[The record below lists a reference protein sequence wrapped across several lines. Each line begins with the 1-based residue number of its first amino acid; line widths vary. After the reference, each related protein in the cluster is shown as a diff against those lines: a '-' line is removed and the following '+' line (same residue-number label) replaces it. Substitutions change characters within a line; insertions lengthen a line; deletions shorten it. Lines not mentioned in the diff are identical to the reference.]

1 MNILNNIRKVNYFKK
16 IYRGNLVSDYVEVK
30 KLQVLPK
37 LRALVLLGKL
47 NDKFVDKQEMI

>member
-1 MNILNNIRKVNYFKK
+1 MNYFLK

-47 NDKFVDKQEMI
+47 NDKFVDN